1 MLISHSYSNNFIIPE
16 IHFFFHFLTRKK
28 LKLLFCLIHCLS
40 PSGWCSAFT
49 VSHVVFLKGPLWAH
63 RIGKGCF
70 GTSSLDLVKDPRQQE
85 VKHLT
90 VVPTLLRL
98 WSEGSLVNTSPS
110 LMVTEHLS
118 FSLEEVVSRA
128 LNSLSTQAICHQSR
142 WHITFVLAHWIQN
155 QNDGWINEWMS
166 GWINYSINQCI
177 TKPDVMLDSI
187 IFNQIDF
194 SSMTTLL
201 KKNQCQAKWRTKK
214 GGKWPWL
221 AKSTKHGA
229 DAAITGEK
237 QHQRYERLCR
247 ELGKQRVPPRLSVSP
262 SKLSSGNETLKRHGR
277 RHLLYTSFITLAN
290 NHLGEEASFA
300 NKEMTVI
307 RGGEQ
312 LYCRK

>member
-110 LMVTEHLS
+110 LMVTKHWS

-166 GWINYSINQCI
+166 G
-177 TKPDVMLDSI
+177 
-187 IFNQIDF
+187 
-194 SSMTTLL
+194 
-201 KKNQCQAKWRTKK
+201 
-214 GGKWPWL
+214 
-221 AKSTKHGA
+221 
-229 DAAITGEK
+229 
-237 QHQRYERLCR
+237 
-247 ELGKQRVPPRLSVSP
+247 
-262 SKLSSGNETLKRHGR
+262 
-277 RHLLYTSFITLAN
+277 
-290 NHLGEEASFA
+290 
-300 NKEMTVI
+300 
-307 RGGEQ
+307 
-312 LYCRK
+312 